1 LERLPPKIQKIQQE
15 LPAWIQRTNGASQA
29 GALMQKLKEQ
39 LNAKNF
45 AEAEKLADALLKM
58 IATP

>member
-1 LERLPPKIQKIQQE
+1 
-15 LPAWIQRTNGASQA
+15 
-29 GALMQKLKEQ
+29 MQKLKEQ